1 MTINATAADNS
12 IDAPAAEA
20 LPTIFGVDG
29 AGAAHHHDQWNDR
42 VAVIEADGTVHHHDL
57 DNEAVAD
64 REDLTQL
71 DAWVQHV
78 AAERGWADEW
88 HDETITGAD
97 ESRRVAAAR
106 TEAMA

>member
-1 MTINATAADNS
+1 MSIQDSTGVETTGTTDG

-29 AGAAHHHDQWNDR
+29 DGAAHHHDEWNDR

-57 DNEAVAD
+57 EGRDLSEWVAYV
-64 REDLTQL
+64 R
-71 DAWVQHV
+71 
-78 AAERGWADEW
+78 AERSWTDEW

-106 TEAMA
+106 TEATA